1 MREYDKIK
9 INNENYSVWFYDSET
24 HNDTKLVE
32 RLAKEY
38 REGVRPLSSEGVG
51 LWLWY
56 CIGHNTGDYKTS
68 PHGYS
73 RKGFIEWLEARS
85 KSESMRIYVFNLAF
99 ETSYILPY
107 LLRHGWEYGEKGE
120 HTFSLVSNESI
131 SSVYTLRL
139 NRDDYGVRKVVF
151 KDLHKRMPGGSLRQL
166 AKDYRLPIQK
176 SYIDGEEGQEGYLKD
191 RHGNYTPT
199 EQELYYCWADCKVCE
214 ELYAIKVDEY
224 NEAIKQHPTTFK
236 VKKDGKLEKKNI
248 EKTDEFK
255 EFFNSCSSASYACK
269 RMIRETYPENYIIV
283 DGKAKKYPRR
293 KQFRDEFP
301 KLGEAYDKFVR
312 RSYEGGL
319 CYPTA
324 WVRNKDLGK
333 TIIGHAD
340 VVSQYPS
347 QIITR
352 KKFPY
357 GMPEWIGPEDFH
369 GEEDGYRYLLQIQYK
384 YNKVKR
390 IPSLKR
396 TGVVGIWYS
405 DFDDIGEPITE
416 DFFDE
421 PTRGVIPPL
430 MYVWDFYLPTLRR
443 CLEGFD
449 YKIIRGLKFKAKPSP
464 FAPYFLE
471 HFNLKNKYKKEGLS
485 AKKRNEKLLI
495 NQPTGKFGE
504 KPHNNNRKC
513 FLGES
518 GYPEMQLTE
527 KQDPV
532 TEAKFTYTPFISA
545 VTAYAREFL
554 LRTADYLGFE
564 NICYMDTDSL
574 RFFWNKE
581 TAERSKNP
589 ELFGSTLRHFE
600 QDELWTE
607 CLFAKPK
614 SYRYTNLEDMKHG
627 RKTGGYH
634 NPNYD
639 ELKDKLCGNADGTA
653 YETER
658 RRRIDTPR
666 GKVRIPVTHAFYNR
680 PW

>member
-1 MREYDKIK
+1 MEYSNLKIGGEK
-9 INNENYSVWFYDSET
+9 FSVWFYDTET

-32 RLAKEY
+32 RLAEEY
-38 REGVRPLSSEGVG
+38 QSGKRPLSCDGVG
-51 LWLWY
+51 VWLWY
-56 CIGHNTGDYKTS
+56 CIGHETGDFKTS

-73 RKGFIEWLEARS
+73 VKEFIDWLDARS
-85 KSESMRIYVFNLAF
+85 RTGSRMVYVFNLAF
-99 ETSYILPY
+99 EVSYLLPY
-107 LLRHGWEYGEKGE
+107 LLRSGWAYGDKGE

-139 NRDDYGVRKVVF
+139 NMDPIGCRKVIF
-151 KDLHKRMPGGSLRQL
+151 KDLHKRIPGGSLRQL

-176 SYIDGEEGQEGYLKD
+176 AYIDGKDNGQDGYLKD

-199 EQELYYCWADCKVCE
+199 PEELYYCWADCKVCE
-214 ELYAIKVDEY
+214 ELYCLKVDEY
-224 NEAIKQHPTTFK
+224 NERIKEHPLTDR
-236 VKKDGKLEKKNI
+236 VKKDGTI
-248 EKTDEFK
+248 EKIKTERTDEFK
-255 EFFNSCSSASYACK
+255 EFFDSCSSASYACK
-269 RMIRETYPENYIIV
+269 MMIHETYPLTYERK
-283 DGKAKKYPRR
+283 DGKAKKYSRR
-293 KQFRDEFP
+293 QQFRDEFP
-301 KLGEAYDKFVR
+301 KLGETTDTFVR

-333 TIIGHAD
+333 TLIGHAD

-357 GMPEWIGPEDFH
+357 GFPEWVNPSSFH
-369 GEEDGYRYLLQIQYK
+369 GEEEGYRYLLQVQYR
-384 YNKVKR
+384 YTKVKM
-390 IPSLKR
+390 IPSLR
-396 TGVVGIWYS
+396 MTGVVGIWYS
-405 DFDDIGEPITE
+405 DFDSIGEPIRH
-416 DFFDE
+416 DFQE
-421 PTRGVIPPL
+421 EQVRGVIPET
-430 MYVWDFYLPTLRR
+430 MFIWDFYIPTRRR

-449 YKIIRGLKFKAKPSP
+449 YKVVKALRFKAEPSP

-471 HFNLKNKYKKEGLS
+471 HFNLKNRYKKEGLS

-504 KPHNNNRKC
+504 RPHNDNREC
-513 FLGES
+513 FLGDG
-518 GYPEMQLTE
+518 GYPERRVSE
-527 KQDPV
+527 KDNP
-532 TEAKFTYTPFISA
+532 TSEAKFTYTPFISA

-574 RFFWNKE
+574 RFFWNKDTE
-581 TAERSKNP
+581 EKSKNP
-589 ELFGSTLRHFE
+589 ELFGNTLMHFE
-600 QDELWTE
+600 QDEIWTD

-614 SYRYTNLEDMKHG
+614 SYRYTNIKDRSKG

-639 ELKDKLCGNADGTA
+639 ELKDKLCGNEDGTA
-653 YETER
+653 YQAEMR
-658 RRRIDTPR
+658 RMVDTPM
-666 GKVRIPVTHAFYNR
+666 GKVRIPVKHAFYNR

>member
-1 MREYDKIK
+1 MRDYSQIK
-9 INNENYSVWFYDSET
+9 IGNEKYSVWFYDSET

-38 REGVRPLSSEGVG
+38 RDGVRPLSTEGVG

-56 CIGHNTGDYKTS
+56 CIGRETGDYKTS

-73 RKGFIEWLEARS
+73 RKEFIDWLETRS
-85 KSESMRIYVFNLAF
+85 KGRSRLVYVFNLAF

-107 LLRHGWEYGEKGE
+107 LLRHGWTYGQKGE
-120 HTFSLVSNESI
+120 HTFSLVCNESI

-139 NRDDYGVRKVVF
+139 NRDDYGRRKVVF
-151 KDLHKRMPGGSLRQL
+151 KDLHKRRPGGSLRQL

-176 SYIDGEEGQEGYLKD
+176 AYIEGEDNGQEGYLKD

-199 EQELYYCWADCKVCE
+199 EDELYYCWCDCKVCE

-224 NEAIKQHPTTFK
+224 NETIKQHPTADR
-236 VKKDGKLEKKNI
+236 VKKDGSIEKI
-248 EKTDEFK
+248 DVEKTDEFK
-255 EFFNSCSSASYACK
+255 EFFDSCSSASYACK
-269 RMIRETYPENYIIV
+269 RRIRETYPDNYIMV
-283 DGKAKKYPRR
+283 DGKAKRYGRR

-301 KLGEAYDKFVR
+301 RLGESTDLFVR

-333 TIIGHAD
+333 RIIGHAD

-357 GMPEWIGPEDFH
+357 GAPQWVEPEEVH
-369 GEEDGYRYLLQIQYK
+369 EEEGYRYLLQIQWK
-384 YNKVKR
+384 YTKVKR
-390 IPSLKR
+390 IPSLKM
-396 TGVVGIWYS
+396 TNVVGIWYS
-405 DFDDIGEPITE
+405 DFDSIGNPIKE
-416 DFFDE
+416 DFCDE
-421 PTRGVIPPL
+421 QARGVIPEL
-430 MYVWDFYLPTLRR
+430 RYIWDFYIPTRRR

-449 YKIIRGLKFKAKPSP
+449 YKIIRALKFKAKPSP

-504 KPHNNNRKC
+504 KPHNSLREC
-513 FLGES
+513 FLGEG
-518 GYPEMQLTE
+518 GYPERKLTE
-527 KQDPV
+527 KEDPD

-564 NICYMDTDSL
+564 NICYRDTDSL

-581 TAERSKNP
+581 TEEKSKNP

-614 SYRYTNLEDMKHG
+614 SYRYTNIKDRKTG

-639 ELKDKLCGNADGTA
+639 ELKDKLCGNEDGTA
-653 YETER
+653 YEAER
-658 RRRIDTPR
+658 RRRVDTPM
-666 GKVRIPVTHAFYNR
+666 GKVRIPVKHAFYNR